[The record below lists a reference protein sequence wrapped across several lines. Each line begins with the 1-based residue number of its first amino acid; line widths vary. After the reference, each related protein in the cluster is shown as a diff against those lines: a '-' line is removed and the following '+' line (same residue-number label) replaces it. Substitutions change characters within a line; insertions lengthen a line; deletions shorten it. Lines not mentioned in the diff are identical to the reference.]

1 MLEFFDLI
9 DHNLEF
15 SELLLVPFFDVK
27 SLRTDKLVGFKYLS
41 DSFKFF
47 VVEGFLRDVRILRIV
62 HATLS
67 ILDSLPEVCR
77 EHIVFG
83 HRLKFS
89 LQLGS
94 DLQFKQLF

>member
-9 DHNLEF
+9 DDNLEF
-15 SELLLVPFFDVK
+15 SELLLVPFFDVE
-27 SLRTDKLVGFKYLS
+27 SLRTDKLVSFIYLS
-41 DSFKFF
+41 GSFKFF
-47 VVEGFLRDVRILRIV
+47 VVEGFLWDVRIFRIV

-67 ILDSLPEVCR
+67 ILDSLPEVRC

-89 LQLGS
+89 L
-94 DLQFKQLF
+94 